1 MKTAYDKSN
10 SIEAVKLSR
19 LSHKEYKAV
28 LSATESISDRQKQ
41 AQAICDY
48 LSERFKVAAPVV
60 RVVNRSQPHS
70 TGYRGTLRSK
80 KLGTYAPASQVITLY
95 NLTAIKKQVV
105 SIKQMAATL
114 LHEYIHHYDYT
125 VLRLGAS
132 PHTAG
137 FYKRISDLESKLK

>member
-1 MKTAYDKSN
+1 MNTYEKSN

-28 LSATESISDRQKQ
+28 LSATESITDRQKQ
-41 AQAICDY
+41 AQALCAY
-48 LSERFKVAAPVV
+48 LSARFKVATPVV

-70 TGYRGTLRSK
+70 TSYRGTLSSK
-80 KLGTYAPASQVITLY
+80 TFGTYAPASQVITLY

-105 SIKQMAATL
+105 SIKQIAATL
-114 LHEYIHHYDYT
+114 LHEYMHHYDFT
-125 VLRLGAS
+125 VLKLGAS

-137 FYKRISDLESKLK
+137 FYKRISDIENKLK